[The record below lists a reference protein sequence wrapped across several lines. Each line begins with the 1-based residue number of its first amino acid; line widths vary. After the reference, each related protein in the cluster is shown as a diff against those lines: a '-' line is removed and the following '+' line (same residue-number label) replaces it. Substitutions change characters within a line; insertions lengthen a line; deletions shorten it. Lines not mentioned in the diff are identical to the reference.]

1 MEPLLFV
8 PTMRLVLRM
17 AWHLVDIKWI
27 YVVILGPLIVVV
39 DVVYLVA
46 HLIMKVIN

>member
-1 MEPLLFV
+1 MEALLFV
-8 PTMRLVLRM
+8 PSMGQGLSM

-27 YVVILGPLIVVV
+27 YVVVLHPFIVVV

-46 HLIMKVIN
+46 HLIMKVIY